1 MSDPRNVVYLTGE
14 DGLADTLRPRLDAMG
29 ADSSHVY
36 VLQGFLT
43 HDQET
48 GEATEHQVSMQDL
61 NVLDQVLTKYKPLLL
76 VIYPMQAYLG
86 SNVDMHRANDV
97 RPVLAGVARLAEKHG
112 CAIVMIRHLGK
123 SQADRA
129 IYRGLGS
136 IDFTAAARSVL
147 LAGQD
152 PQNPSSRAVIQTK
165 NSLAPLGPA
174 IGYEISNDGQFSW
187 TGVSDLT
194 AGQVLQAD
202 KYNETGSK
210 LEEAKD
216 FLKDYL
222 ADGPQPTNEVL
233 KKAENAGMNIVTIR
247 RAKGDL
253 HIDSYKEPGRNGRWF
268 YRLPQ
273 NEGDHEDEEIGT
285 SLYSLNDHLITL
297 PGTIAGQGIGEDDQ
311 QNGMITLPEPLQ
323 NKGLGLQNKDDQQNT
338 LMEPLENQADD
349 QLNLMEVRI

>member
-14 DGLADTLRPRLDAMG
+14 DGLADTLKPRLDAMG
-29 ADSSHVY
+29 ADSSYVY

-43 HDQET
+43 RDQET

-61 NVLDQVLTKYKPLLL
+61 SVLDQVLTKYKPVLL
-76 VIYPMQAYLG
+76 VIDPMQAYLG

-112 CAIVMIRHLGK
+112 CAVLMIRHLGK

-136 IDFTAAARSVL
+136 IDFAAAARSVL

-174 IGYEISNDGQFSW
+174 VGYAISNDGQFSW
-187 TGVSDLT
+187 TGISELT

-202 KYNETGSK
+202 KYSETGSK

-216 FLKDYL
+216 FLKDNL

-233 KKAENAGMNIVTIR
+233 KKAEDAGVSIVTIR
-247 RAKGDL
+247 RAKSELG
-253 HIDSYKEPGRNGRWF
+253 IDSYKEPGRNGRWF
-268 YRLPQ
+268 YKLPDK
-273 NEGDHEDEEIGT
+273 GDHSDQDPET
-285 SLYSLNDHLITL
+285 SIYFPNDHLITL
-297 PGTIAGQGIGEDDQ
+297 PETLAGQGIEKDDQ
-311 QNGMITLPEPLQ
+311 QNNMITLPKPLQ
-323 NKGLGLQNKDDQQNT
+323 DKGLKPQNKDDQQNILRET
-338 LMEPLENQADD
+338 LENQDD
-349 QLNLMEVRI
+349 DHLNILEVRI